1 MKWPTPLGV
10 AVRSQDIAVL
20 QKHVGLANSVSKNMA
35 ERIWGLALGQ
45 VLTIGLVVAALVI
58 SSIVPSRRE
67 LVVVTTLLA
76 VLRISVALSSL
87 RIVVVLVSGLF
98 VSTPILLE
106 VL

>member
-1 MKWPTPLGV
+1 M
-10 AVRSQDIAVL
+10 
-20 QKHVGLANSVSKNMA
+20 
-35 ERIWGLALGQ
+35 ALGQ

-67 LVVVTTLLA
+67 LVVTTLLA
-76 VLRISVALSSL
+76 VLRISVALPSL

>member
-10 AVRSQDIAVL
+10 AVCSQDIAVL
-20 QKHVGLANSVSKNMA
+20 HKHDGLANSASKDMA
-35 ERIWGLALGQ
+35 EGIWGLALGQ

-67 LVVVTTLLA
+67 LVVTTLLA
-76 VLRISVALSSL
+76 VLRISVALPSL